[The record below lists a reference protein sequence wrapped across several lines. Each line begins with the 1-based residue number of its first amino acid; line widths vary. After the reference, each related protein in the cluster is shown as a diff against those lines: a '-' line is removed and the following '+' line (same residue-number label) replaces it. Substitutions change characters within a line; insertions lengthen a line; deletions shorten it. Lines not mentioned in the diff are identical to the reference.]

1 VPSIERLTAEDRLI
15 LWPDEVWPQD
25 VGALVLLDGSSLLDS
40 KGRFRIEA
48 AKQAIEDRLHVLPRF
63 RQVLYE
69 PRRGL
74 GGPLWVDAPAFN
86 LDEHVRVE
94 QLQAPADEAALLRAV
109 ARLRRRPLDKSR
121 PLWEIWFL
129 TGMSGERVGMFVRL
143 HHVVADGV
151 AGVAEFGALL
161 GTAPSSAATPPEPWA
176 PVPWPSEHALLVDNL
191 QSRLE
196 KLKRRLRGMTQPAA
210 ILRRARAAMPALREV
225 LAEKPGPKRA

>member
-1 VPSIERLTAEDRLI
+1 MSVETGGRRATAPRSRRLPVPGAESPWSYEANPRHDQQVPSIERLTAEDRLI
-15 LWPDEVWPQD
+15 LWPDDVWPQD
-25 VGALVLLDGSSLLDS
+25 IGALGLLDGSSLLDS
-40 KGRFRIEA
+40 EDRFRIET

-63 RQVLYE
+63 RQVLYV

-86 LDEHVRVE
+86 LDEHVRVV

-143 HHVVADGV
+143 HHVVADGI
-151 AGVAEFGALL
+151 AGVAELGALL
-161 GTAPSSAATPPEPWA
+161 GTAPNSTATPPEPWA
-176 PVPWPSEHALLVDNL
+176 LVPWPSEHAWSTT
-191 QSRLE
+191 SRVAS
-196 KLKRRLRGMTQPAA
+196 RS
-210 ILRRARAAMPALREV
+210 
-225 LAEKPGPKRA
+225 